1 MTPEREQ
8 RLRDVLNRRQ
18 PDLTL
23 IADKVHKP
31 RNMAALVR
39 NCDAVGIP
47 TMHVVK
53 PDRNYRRYRGT
64 SQGSDRWVDCK
75 LHDTLGEAV
84 TCVREQSMKIYA
96 AHLSDTAVDFRD
108 VDYTVP
114 CAVLMGAEKQ
124 GISEEAAQAADAH
137 ITIPML
143 GMVESFNVST
153 AAGIILVEAQRQRLK
168 AGLYDQPRMPVR
180 RIAKY
185 LFEARYKLLAEHCL
199 SAGLEYP
206 DYDDDG
212 ELIDPDACR
221 ALLARRTR

>member
-8 RLRDVLNRRQ
+8 RLRAVLNRRQ

-53 PDRNYRRYRGT
+53 PDRDYRRYRGT
-64 SQGSDRWVDCK
+64 SQGSDRWVKCH
-75 LHDTLGEAV
+75 LHETLPDAV
-84 TCVREQSMKIYA
+84 NVVKEQGMKIYA
-96 AHLSDTAVDFRD
+96 AHLSDTAVDFRS
-108 VDYTVP
+108 VDYTLP
-114 CAVLMGAEKQ
+114 CAVLMGSEKA
-124 GISEEAAQAADAH
+124 GISEEAADLADLH

-153 AAGIILVEAQRQRLK
+153 AAGIILVEAQCQRLA
-168 AGLYDQPRMPVR
+168 AGSYDSPRMPVR
-180 RIAKY
+180 EIARY
-185 LFEARYKLLAEHCL
+185 LFEARYQQLAARCL

-206 DYDDDG
+206 AYDDNG

-221 ALLARRTR
+221 RMLASL